1 MSKSSKIKKND
12 ETSHKQVKSMCV
24 SYISLL
30 LHTPW
35 ISPFYFILLE
45 YYWSIKRKIIIFNC
59 RFIQQRKRRKMLKLW
74 YVKNLLLCFCCCII
88 FPYLVKPGAG
98 ILCWRTSPWKAK
110 NQFIWKNLNFQ
121 KIILD
126 FNSNKLKSINVLNI
140 YALYN
145 TFKGWR
151 HLKVTV
157 C

>member
-1 MSKSSKIKKND
+1 MCQLYLPS
-12 ETSHKQVKSMCV
+12 TSYSLD
-24 SYISLL
+24 ISLL

-35 ISPFYFILLE
+35 ILLIDKAELFYFQLQIYAAE
-45 YYWSIKRKIIIFNC
+45 KKKKNAKIVISKKSFV
-59 RFIQQRKRRKMLKLW
+59 M
-74 YVKNLLLCFCCCII
+74 FCCGII

-98 ILCWRTSPWKAK
+98 ILCWWTSPWKVK

-145 TFKGWR
+145 LKGRR
-151 HLKVTV
+151 HLKVIYFSGNRSFLA
-157 C
+157 